1 MDTVD
6 LIPLVFVLGVIAI
19 AAGYLVVEF
28 VKARKL

>member
-6 LIPLVFVLGVIAI
+6 LIPLVFVLGVITI
-19 AAGYLVVEF
+19 SAGYLVVEF